1 MTRPDTTRTGRYA
14 IAWKGS
20 VRRAGRW
27 RVPDRYTTVVYK
39 GGGTLDLRAAELLS
53 PVTTI
58 VAVAYKSTISL
69 LVPPGVRVEMTGF
82 GVTQGPT
89 DDIAL
94 APDAPVLHIRGIAYK
109 GSIETSS
116 RPGAG
121 GPAGPSGAV
130 DAVDAVGAASAVL
143 SRRPRVDGPGPQ
155 RRVALVLLD
164 RVRDP
169 AGRAGD
175 REHGLAGPRGH
186 PRDLGEHGEREVDVR
201 SGQALAGHFGQYR
214 LGHGQPPVARR
225 GGPHEIEQQH
235 RPRVSGAVDEVTET
249 RHPLAAAAA
258 RHG

>member
-1 MTRPDTTRTGRYA
+1 MEPLRDPAAEADLAPAAGEAERAGGAAPSLRASNAERDAVVTRLQDAFAEGRLDDTVFDARMRAALTATTHADLDALLTDLPARLAGAAPVTRPGAARAGRYA

-39 GGGTLDLRAAELLS
+39 GGGTLDLRAAELLN

-82 GVTQGPT
+82 GVTQGQT

-116 RPGAG
+116 RPAGAAG
-121 GPAGPSGAV
+121 AAGPSAAV
-130 DAVDAVGAASAVL
+130 DA
-143 SRRPRVDGPGPQ
+143 
-155 RRVALVLLD
+155 
-164 RVRDP
+164 
-169 AGRAGD
+169 AGRTQ
-175 REHGLAGPRGH
+175 L
-186 PRDLGEHGEREVDVR
+186 
-201 SGQALAGHFGQYR
+201 S
-214 LGHGQPPVARR
+214 
-225 GGPHEIEQQH
+225 
-235 RPRVSGAVDEVTET
+235 
-249 RHPLAAAAA
+249 
-258 RHG
+258 